1 MKSHIYIPLLV
12 LLLLGGGFF
21 LLRNWGASDAQQP
34 EVSAEVGILSPSQG
48 DESANRVPNTSDT
61 VQVTPQTIDSH
72 AIKPVFAIAEQVLK
86 NLYATYGDRQRPCP
100 KLLFTDDNQG
110 PRYRESA
117 QTIVLDGRSMEVCR
131 SFGRDSVSALAF
143 IIGHELAHFYH
154 SKQHGHQAEF
164 SYLAFDRAKHG
175 DAELERLADVQG
187 IFNAYLAGYRTTAI
201 LPKVIA
207 KLYERYQLKN
217 KLDGYPSLSDRQR
230 TSAEVLATA
239 DTLAQLYESANFL
252 TALGQYELAAASYQ
266 YILWYYPGREVY
278 NNLGAC
284 HALHALFCSEKSPD
298 AFQYPLEIDTDSRLT
313 RPRAR
318 GGESELTDSE
328 RALRKQLLVEA
339 EKALKTAGRLDP
351 SYFPVDVNLLCVLAL
366 QGKTKEAVQH
376 WKTHRINE
384 NKRVSASEKNRARLA
399 LGIALAQTG
408 DAAEREQA
416 GRIFQDIEKQ
426 KADPALANMAAHN
439 LKALQD
445 ELPQKPAAVIAFDCL
460 KPFELEKV
468 DGVSI
473 HRISLEGQTA
483 LPGTAQLSFGLK
495 KLASSAV
502 IQFQQSGR
510 PVLNFQRVLGGRK
523 AQAPAL
529 TGKRPQ
535 LVQAA
540 TGFFLIC
547 GEEHAAFLFNHE
559 NGLTAWGRYY
569 NFEAN

>member
-1 MKSHIYIPLLV
+1 MKRPIHLSALAALLLV
-12 LLLLGGGFF
+12 GGFF
-21 LLRNWGASDAQQP
+21 LLHKWGASDARQP
-34 EVSAEVGILSPSQG
+34 QATVEVGILSPS
-48 DESANRVPNTSDT
+48 ANTVSSPSDT
-61 VQVTPQTIDSH
+61 IGFAPQNIASQAVESGKSISPT
-72 AIKPVFAIAEQVLK
+72 IAEQVLK

-117 QTIVLDGRSMEVCR
+117 QTIVLDERSMEVCR

-143 IIGHELAHFYH
+143 IIGHELAHFFH
-154 SKQHGHQAEF
+154 SKHHGHQTEF
-164 SYLAFDRAKHG
+164 SYLAFDRGKHG
-175 DAELERLADVQG
+175 DAEQERLADVQG

-207 KLYERYQLKN
+207 KLYDSYQLKS
-217 KLDGYPSLSDRQR
+217 KLDGYPSLSERQR
-230 TSAEVLATA
+230 TSAEVLATV
-239 DTLAQLYESANFL
+239 DTLTQLYEAASYL

-266 YILWYYPGREVY
+266 YILRYYPGREVY

-284 HALHALFCSEKSPD
+284 HALHALFCSAKSPD

-328 RALRKQLLVEA
+328 RALRKQLLLEA

-366 QGKTKEAVQH
+366 QGKSGEAVRH
-376 WKTHRINE
+376 WETHRIAANS
-384 NKRVSASEKNRARLA
+384 KVSASQKNRGRLA

-408 DAAEREQA
+408 NAGEREQA
-416 GRIFQDIEKQ
+416 SRIFQDIAAQ
-426 KADPALANMAAHN
+426 KAAPALASMAAYN
-439 LKALQD
+439 LKALQNGLD
-445 ELPQKPAAVIAFDCL
+445 EKPATAPAFECI

-473 HRISLEGQTA
+473 HRLAAMDGTV
-483 LPGTAQLSFGLK
+483 LPGTSGLSFSMK
-495 KLASSAV
+495 KLPSSTV
-502 IQFQQSGR
+502 VQFQRAGS
-510 PVLNFQRVLGGRK
+510 PALNFQRMLGGRK
-523 AQAPAL
+523 ATAPAF

-535 LVQAA
+535 LVQTA

-547 GEEHAAFLFNHE
+547 GEEHAAFLFSNDKS
-559 NGLTAWGRYY
+559 LTGWGRFYVLE
-569 NFEAN
+569 NN

>member
-1 MKSHIYIPLLV
+1 MKRPIHIPALAALLLV
-12 LLLLGGGFF
+12 GGFF
-21 LLRNWGASDAQQP
+21 LLRKWGASDAHQP
-34 EVSAEVGILSPSQG
+34 QAAAEVGILSSNENARINPSDSLQ
-48 DESANRVPNTSDT
+48 SA
-61 VQVTPQTIDSH
+61 PQNIDSQVVESNKSN
-72 AIKPVFAIAEQVLK
+72 IPIIAEQVLK
-86 NLYATYGDRQRPCP
+86 NLYTTYGDRQRPCP

-117 QTIVLDGRSMEVCR
+117 QTIVLDERSIEVCR

-143 IIGHELAHFYH
+143 IIGHELAHFFH
-154 SKQHGHQAEF
+154 SKHHDHKAEY
-164 SYLAFDRAKHG
+164 SYLAFDRGRHG
-175 DAELERLADVQG
+175 NTEQERLADVQG

-207 KLYERYQLKN
+207 KLYESYQLKS
-217 KLDGYPSLSDRQR
+217 KLDGYPSLSERQR
-230 TSAEVLATA
+230 TSAAVLATV
-239 DTLAQLYESANFL
+239 DTLTQLYETANFL
-252 TALGQYELAAASYQ
+252 TALGLYELAAASYQ
-266 YILWYYPGREVY
+266 YILRYYPGREVY

-284 HALHALFCSEKSPD
+284 HALHAMFCSAKSSD

-328 RALRKQLLVEA
+328 RAMRKELLLEA

-366 QGKTKEAVQH
+366 QGKSGEAIRH
-376 WKTHRINE
+376 WEKHKMAA
-384 NKRVSASEKNRARLA
+384 NKGVSVTQKNRARLA
-399 LGIALAQTG
+399 LGIALAQTDEAG
-408 DAAEREQA
+408 GREQA
-416 GRIFQDIEKQ
+416 ERIFQSIVAQ
-426 KADPALANMAAHN
+426 KADPALASMATYN
-439 LKALQD
+439 LKALQNGLD
-445 ELPQKPAAVIAFDCL
+445 EKPAAAPAFDCI

-495 KLASSAV
+495 KMASSTLL
-502 IQFQQSGR
+502 QFQQSGR

-547 GEEHAAFLFNHE
+547 GEEHAAFLFDGRNRLAE
-559 NGLTAWGRYY
+559 WGRFYM
-569 NFEAN
+569 FETK